1 MLLEYIFNFGNL
13 FVLPFWALMV
23 LVPNWGVTRRVM
35 ASYIPFAVLAVLY
48 VYCFINSLDPDS
60 IEAFANPTLSA
71 LAALFADER
80 VTATGWVHFL
90 VMDLFVGRY
99 IYLKGQET
107 GMFTRHSLALCL
119 FAGPMGLLSH
129 ILTTWIYQKFVTPQA
144 TPHSTSQSPS
154 EGATG

>member
-13 FVLPFWALMV
+13 FVFPFWVLMV

-35 ASYIPFAVLAVLY
+35 ASYIPFLVLAVLY
-48 VYCFINSLDPDS
+48 VYCFVNSLDSDS
-60 IEAFANPTLSA
+60 IASFANPTLSA
-71 LAALFADER
+71 LADLFADER

-119 FAGPMGLLSH
+119 FAGPIGLLSH
-129 ILTTWIYQKFVTPQA
+129 ILTTWIYQQFVTPNA
-144 TPHSTSQSPS
+144 AENPAKAA
-154 EGATG
+154 G